1 MRETRPSFSHI
12 GEDSSVTCDF
22 SDGDLV
28 TDLVNFPDALASAS
42 GHRRRRQILAVI
54 CLAVLVINLDTTIVN
69 VTLPSLVRQL
79 HSSNSQ
85 LQWVVDA
92 YSLTFAAF
100 VLAAGSLSDRFGR
113 KEALLSGLAIFGIA
127 TTLGSLAGTTEQLIA
142 ARAVMGL
149 GAAIVFPNTLSIIS
163 NVFTDRAERAKAIGL
178 WGATTGVGIALGP
191 IVGGWLLDE
200 FWWGSSFLAMA
211 PVAAVAFVLVAMMVP
226 TSRDPATP
234 RLDWPGLA
242 LSTLSLA
249 LLVYTIIEAPVR
261 GWGNA
266 ATIVGFA
273 AAAVGVIAFVL
284 VERRT
289 RAPMMDVA
297 MFTNLRFS
305 AASGSVTVSFFAL
318 AGFIFMITM
327 YFQFMHAYS
336 PLSTGL
342 RLLPVAICVG
352 IGSGVGTQL
361 AVKVGNKAVVSTGLA
376 LMGIGFL
383 WISRS
388 SAHTSYLETV
398 GQMIVSATGVGLS
411 SAPATEA
418 IMGVVPKEK
427 AGIGSAIND
436 ALREV
441 GATLGVAV
449 IGSVFGS
456 LYLHSIAS
464 SRVISVLP
472 SGLAG
477 SAKQSVGAALDA
489 ARAIAGAHPAAAA
502 GLRIAANQAFFSGF
516 KIGCVVAAAVALA
529 GAVMAVIYLPSNPS
543 EGSLLVED
551 RRSARE
557 EQSASPAAIPLPV
570 TD

>member
-1 MRETRPSFSHI
+1 MENP
-12 GEDSSVTCDF
+12 
-22 SDGDLV
+22 V
-28 TDLVNFPDALASAS
+28 TDQINGSGSLAAVRND
-42 GHRRRRQILAVI
+42 HRRGPILAVI

-85 LQWVVDA
+85 LQWVVAA

-113 KEALLSGLAIFGIA
+113 KGALLTGLAIFGVA
-127 TTLGSLAGTTEQLIA
+127 TALGSLADTSAQLIA

-163 NVFTDRAERAKAIGL
+163 NVFSDRAGRAKAIGL

-200 FWWGSSFLAMA
+200 FWWGSTFLAMA
-211 PVAAVAFVLVAMMVP
+211 PVAALGFVLVAALVP
-226 TSRDPATP
+226 TSRDPAAP
-234 RLDWPGLA
+234 RLDSGGLIM
-242 LSTLSLA
+242 STLTLGV
-249 LLVYTIIEAPVR
+249 LVYTIIEAPVR
-261 GWGNA
+261 GWGVPLTA
-266 ATIVGFA
+266 AGFA
-273 AAAVGVIAFVL
+273 FAAVGLIVFVL
-284 VERRT
+284 MELRSKT
-289 RAPMMDVA
+289 PMMDVS
-297 MFTNLRFS
+297 MFRNLRFS

-327 YFQFMHAYS
+327 YFQFMHGYS

-361 AVKVGNKAVVSTGLA
+361 AVKVGNKAVVTTGLV
-376 LMGIGFL
+376 LMGVGFL

-388 SAHTSYLETV
+388 SSSTSYLETV
-398 GQMIVSATGVGLS
+398 GQMIVSGLGVGLS

-418 IMGVVPKEK
+418 IMGVVPMEK

-436 ALREV
+436 AIREV

-449 IGSVFGS
+449 IGSIFGS
-456 LYLHSIAS
+456 LYVHSIVS
-464 SRVISVLP
+464 SRAASLLP
-472 SGLAG
+472 AG
-477 SAKQSVGAALDA
+477 VVGTAKQSVGAALGA
-489 ARAIAGAHPAAAA
+489 AHAISASHPGAAV
-502 GLRIAANQAFFSGF
+502 LLNTAANHAFFSGF
-516 KIGCVVAAAVALA
+516 KVGCAVAAVVALA
-529 GAVMAVIYLPSNPS
+529 GAVMAGILLPSYPS
-543 EGSLLVED
+543 EGSLLLEE
-551 RRSARE
+551 RSSKRNDPVAIS
-557 EQSASPAAIPLPV
+557 SAVPLAV
-570 TD
+570 GE